1 MKKILGS
8 PSILFSTNCKK
19 AWLLFRRG
27 KEMKNNVKCKNKM
40 QAKMKENRAEIY
52 KQAKK
57 L

>member
-1 MKKILGS
+1 M
-8 PSILFSTNCKK
+8 FSTNCKK